1 MDVSMKS
8 SDLSDYDDITDI
20 SNDEAEDS
28 LNVQVLEKNTTHI
41 CNSIEEA
48 SKCLV
53 LDNEQN
59 NILDNMYIYICD
71 SVEEADLCLQN
82 YEIYNSVRY
91 AAFSTPKN
99 FGYTDM
105 HADNHKVLWEMSS
118 DFHNTPFIILSTKR
132 FDCHH
137 GFDKNSCKK
146 QKYIKAKENQ
156 VAILTI
162 QQY

>member
-1 MDVSMKS
+1 MDVAMKS
-8 SDLSDYDDITDI
+8 SDLSDYDDITDTSI
-20 SNDEAEDS
+20 DESEDFI
-28 LNVQVLEKNTTHI
+28 NVQVSEKNTTYI

-48 SKCLV
+48 SQCLV

-59 NILDNMYIYICD
+59 SILDNMCIYICD

-99 FGYTDM
+99 FGNTDM
-105 HADNHKVLWEMSS
+105 HADKHKVLWEISS
-118 DFHNTPFIILSTKR
+118 DFYKTPYIVLSIKR

-137 GFDKNSCKK
+137 GFDRNSSKK
-146 QKYIKAKENQ
+146 QKYVKAKESQ

-162 QQY
+162 

>member
-82 YEIYNSVRY
+82 YEIYNSVRF

-99 FGYTDM
+99 FG
-105 HADNHKVLWEMSS
+105 
-118 DFHNTPFIILSTKR
+118 NTGI
-132 FDCHH
+132 
-137 GFDKNSCKK
+137 
-146 QKYIKAKENQ
+146 
-156 VAILTI
+156 
-162 QQY
+162 